1 MTREQ
6 RGPLA
11 RHDSGTVTLLVPSPP
26 CCGLFSEDRSPPRTP
41 SGGRQ
46 CLCRAMGPGA
56 GCLWGRWLERGL
68 SAAGQQ
74 QERAHASLLQDAPVG
89 APLVSPPGWAS
100 GKRDRALS
108 PRSAPRLSGLASDPI
123 TPSDCKEIFGI
134 EGLFWFVLE
143 SGRNENWSEIQTEAG
158 I

>member
-1 MTREQ
+1 
-6 RGPLA
+6 
-11 RHDSGTVTLLVPSPP
+11 
-26 CCGLFSEDRSPPRTP
+26 
-41 SGGRQ
+41 
-46 CLCRAMGPGA
+46 MGPGA

-74 QERAHASLLQDAPVG
+74 QGELRGQVTHGFGETPGGLQQERAHASLLQDVPVG